1 MSEELTQDEVLTEL
15 ENMNDSDVFL
25 VKLTFCKNGDNPAF
39 ALEGNL
45 YRYFRFEDGDTDE
58 YVLRPLNMDNENA
71 NYDRGY
77 LRWAEY
83 SNAELEFVYHEVD
96 DSDSNATY
104 EREMTEY
111 VGEPC
116 SVEIISRAATAIPVA
131 TATPVPGL
139 TTKLLF

>member
-1 MSEELTQDEVLTEL
+1 MSEELTQDEVLTQL
-15 ENMNDSDVFL
+15 ENMNDNDVFL
-25 VKLTFCKNGDNPAF
+25 VKLTFCKNGDAPAF

-45 YRYFRFEDGDTDE
+45 YRYFRFEDGHTDR
-58 YVLRPLNMDNENA
+58 YVFRPLNMDNENA

-77 LRWAEY
+77 LRFAEY
-83 SNAELEFVYHEVD
+83 ADYIEFVFHEVA
-96 DSDSNATY
+96 DSDSNVTY

>member
-1 MSEELTQDEVLTEL
+1 MKE
-15 ENMNDSDVFL
+15 SDVFL
-25 VKLTFCKNGDNPAF
+25 VKLTFCKNWDKPAF

-45 YRYFRFEDGDTDE
+45 HRYFVWEDGHTDE
-58 YVLRPLNMDNENA
+58 YVFRPLNMDNENA

-77 LRWAEY
+77 LRFTDEQH
-83 SNAELEFVYHEVD
+83 LDFVYYEVN

-116 SVEIISRAATAIPVA
+116 SVEIISRAATATSVSR
-131 TATPVPGL
+131 L